1 MLAERNRNTL
11 GGKEYQREENKNKNK
26 NKIETASNPASNG
39 CEEAAP
45 AINVGAPSLEVA
57 EAAAETVAEPVTE
70 SCPAPAPAPV
80 APMAGIRGRVPPGGH
95 SSGPFW

>member
-1 MLAERNRNTL
+1 MSESSPPAEPEPVTISPP
-11 GGKEYQREENKNKNK
+11 EA
-26 NKIETASNPASNG
+26 ETASNPASNG
-39 CEEAAP
+39 CEEATPAIDDGAP
-45 AINVGAPSLEVA
+45 APEEA
-57 EAAAETVAEPVTE
+57 EAAAEAMAAPEAVAEPVTE

>member
-1 MLAERNRNTL
+1 MSESSPPAEPEPVTISPP
-11 GGKEYQREENKNKNK
+11 EA
-26 NKIETASNPASNG
+26 ETASNPASNG

-45 AINVGAPSLEVA
+45 AINVGAPAPEEA
-57 EAAAETVAEPVTE
+57 EAAAEAVAEPVTE